1 METDAIRQGTDS
13 VNPKSDARK
22 PHAGARLKGITT
34 LWNAG
39 WLTGSRLAG
48 DALSLLL
55 FIVLSRAFGAAGI
68 GQYAYGIAIA
78 GLVYVGVLLGIDEYG
93 VREYARIGQERWRPF
108 IGRLVG
114 TQVLLATMVVPALIL
129 FVAVSR
135 PSTETT
141 AVILLLSAQ
150 QMCFGLARTF
160 FIPAFARE
168 RMVLPAVGELLSR
181 ALAVVAS
188 IALVVLFDVSLA
200 KALTPLPIGG
210 LAFLLAGIV
219 WARRHLGGLGVSL
232 SWRDVATVL
241 RIAWPFAASIVV
253 FQVYAR
259 ADVIMLS
266 LIDGDTVTGIYAS
279 SVKAFEVGLM
289 PLWFLGFAA
298 FPEMSR
304 LSHRSIAGFVDAGD
318 RLLRFTLFAGG
329 LLAWFLFFAAPE
341 LLAPILGSDFTAATP
356 VLRVLAVLALL
367 MALEVP
373 LVRMLLAADMQ
384 VKRLKFQFLGTVI
397 NVILNL
403 ALIPLLSAIGAALSS
418 IVAVAVT
425 NVLYFGALQK
435 AASLDK
441 LTRSLGVFLLPLLA
455 ATVMG
460 VAAHW
465 FSPYGWLPALISLV
479 ILCSGALSLGLVAQL
494 REVKVLRT
502 LLR

>member
-1 METDAIRQGTDS
+1 MTPA
-13 VNPKSDARK
+13 SDTGGSRAR
-22 PHAGARLKGITT
+22 ARLRGITT

-93 VREYARIGQERWRPF
+93 VREYARVGQEQWRSF
-108 IGRLVG
+108 IGRLLG
-114 TQVLLATMVVPALIL
+114 TQALLAALVVPTLIL
-129 FVAVSR
+129 FVAVAR

-160 FIPAFARE
+160 FIPAFALE
-168 RMVLPAVGELLSR
+168 RMALPAVGELLCR
-181 ALAVVAS
+181 AAAIVAS
-188 IALVVLFDVSLA
+188 ISLVLLLDVGLA
-200 KALTPLPIGG
+200 KALTPLPIGA
-210 LAFLLAGIV
+210 LAFLLAGVV
-219 WARRHLGGLGVSL
+219 WARRHLGGFGVSL
-232 SWRDVATVL
+232 SWRDVVTVL

-266 LIDGDTVTGIYAS
+266 LIDGDAVTGIYAS
-279 SVKAFEVGLM
+279 SVKVFEVGLM

-298 FPEMSR
+298 FPELSR
-304 LSHRSIAGFVDAGD
+304 LFHRSRPDFVNSGD
-318 RLLRFTLFAGG
+318 VLFRFTLLAGG
-329 LLAWFLFFAAPE
+329 LLAWFLFFGAPV
-341 LLAPILGSDFTAATP
+341 LLAPVLGSDFTAATP
-356 VLRVLAVLALL
+356 VLRVMTVLALL

-384 VKRLKFQFLGTVI
+384 VKRLKYQFLGTAI
-397 NVILNL
+397 NVLLNL
-403 ALIPLLSAIGAALSS
+403 ALIPLLSAIGAAVSS

-425 NVLYFGALQK
+425 NVLYFGVLHEVTP
-435 AASLDK
+435 LDK
-441 LTRSLGVFLLPLLA
+441 LTRSLGWFLLPLA
-455 ATVMG
+455 AAAVMAL
-460 VAAHW
+460 AAHW
-465 FSPYGWLPALISLV
+465 LSPHEWLPAVTSLV
-479 ILCSGALSLGLVAQL
+479 ILCSGALSVGWGAQL
-494 REVKVLRT
+494 REVGVIRS